1 LRSKNLEP
9 VNIAIL
15 GLGTVGSGTLRVLQE
30 NTHEIARRA
39 GRELRIYGVSVRDT
53 NKQRDCDLAKISV
66 TTDPFSLVSDPKVD
80 IVVELMGGEDEAK
93 ELILLAIQKKKHVVT
108 ANKALIAEYG
118 NEIFSQ
124 AETQGVTVAFEGA
137 VAGGIPIIKTIR
149 EGLGGNRIDSLA
161 GIINGTSNYI
171 LSQMTDLGWDFP
183 TALQSAQE
191 KGYAESDPSF
201 DIDGVDAAHKLTIL
215 ASIAFGIPL
224 QFSKVMQ
231 EGISYLEPMDIQYA
245 NQLGYDI
252 KHLGIAKQLASGIEL
267 RVHPTLVPQHS
278 LLSQVKGVMNAVA
291 IHANAVGPTLYYGA
305 GAGGDATAS
314 SVLAD
319 LVDVVRNMNVA
330 KEVRVPYLAFQS
342 HTLSDTIILPSTD
355 FQSRYYLRLIA
366 DDEPGILAQVTQ
378 ALGQRQVSIQSI
390 IQNEPAS
397 NGGSDNSLSTQ
408 VPVVIM
414 THLTREGEINSA
426 IEEMQNFQ
434 GINAPIVKLRIESF

>member
-1 LRSKNLEP
+1 MEP

-15 GLGTVGSGTLRVLQE
+15 GLGTVGSGTLRVLQA
-30 NTHEIARRA
+30 NAHEISRRA

-53 NKQRDCDLAKISV
+53 SKQRDCDLTEISV
-66 TTDPFSLVSDPKVD
+66 TTDSFALVSDPKVD
-80 IVVELMGGEDEAK
+80 IVVELMGGEEEAK
-93 ELILLAIQKKKHVVT
+93 ELILLAIQQKKHVVT
-108 ANKALIAEYG
+108 ANKALIAEHG
-118 NEIFSQ
+118 NEIFHQ
-124 AETQGVTVAFEGA
+124 AEAQGVTVAFEGA

-183 TALQSAQE
+183 TALQSAQD

-201 DIDGVDAAHKLTIL
+201 DIDGIDAAHKLTIL

-224 QFSKVMQ
+224 QFSKVMK
-231 EGISYLEPMDIQYA
+231 EGISSLEPMDIQYA

-252 KHLGIAKQLASGIEL
+252 KHLGVAKRLESGIEL
-267 RVHPTLVPQHS
+267 RVHPTLVSQQS

-319 LVDVVRNMNVA
+319 LIDVVRNMNVA

-342 HTLSDTIILPSTD
+342 HTLSDTTILPNSD
-355 FQSRYYLRLIA
+355 IQSHYYIRLMA

-378 ALGQRQVSIQSI
+378 ALGKRRVSIQSI
-390 IQNEPAS
+390 IQNEPA
-397 NGGSDNSLSTQ
+397 GSDLVGEDLSGH

-414 THLTREGEINSA
+414 THLTSEGEIDDA
-426 IEEMQNFQ
+426 IEEMQNFR
-434 GINAPIVKLRIESF
+434 GINMPIVKLRIESF